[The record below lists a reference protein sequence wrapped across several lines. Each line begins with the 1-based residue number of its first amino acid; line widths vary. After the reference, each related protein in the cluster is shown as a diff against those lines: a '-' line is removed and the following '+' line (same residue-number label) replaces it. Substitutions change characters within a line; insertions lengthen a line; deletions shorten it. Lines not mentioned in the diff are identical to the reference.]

1 MQIYKD
7 YLAFQKYLCI
17 FYVFMKY
24 LLCFSVHIYPKTQI
38 HIKYTIRKTY
48 IPCIYVYVF
57 LCIYVYVFTYTYV
70 YIYIYNTCVFM
81 YFMNTHYVSVYIDT
95 RVHNRNG
102 NIVKCS
108 HNHA

>member
-57 LCIYVYVFTYTYV
+57 MCFYVFMFMCSHIPMYIYTYIILVYLCIL
-70 YIYIYNTCVFM
+70 
-81 YFMNTHYVSVYIDT
+81 
-95 RVHNRNG
+95 
-102 NIVKCS
+102 
-108 HNHA
+108 

>member
-38 HIKYTIRKTY
+38 HIKYTIKK
-48 IPCIYVYVF
+48 
-57 LCIYVYVFTYTYV
+57 
-70 YIYIYNTCVFM
+70 YIYCVFM
-81 YFMNTHYVSVYIDT
+81 FM
-95 RVHNRNG
+95 
-102 NIVKCS
+102 CS
-108 HNHA
+108 HIPMYICTYIILVYLCIL